1 MRISDW
7 SSDVC
12 SSDLEARYAVV
23 LNHEVGKQAAI
34 RVGAH
39 AVEGSFGNRRRKAIR
54 FFALYININQ
64 FVGDRQRGPIEVMYP
79 AVAQP
84 YGVADGRF
92 IDRERYHRTAL
103 QHEIGR
109 ASCRESVCQYV

>member
-84 YGVADGRF
+84 SGVADRAE
-92 IDRERYHRTAL
+92 ERRVWTECVSTCRVRGWQYH
-103 QHEIGR
+103 
-109 ASCRESVCQYV
+109 